1 MLWAVSHCCSTAAAW
16 AVGCSF
22 IRAKRL
28 QAAIVLLP
36 AALLCGIVAYAMDRM
51 SLLRW
56 CGLAELALFL
66 LAAGAVWLGRGR
78 VDKDIWLA
86 LLLAQ
91 GSKVLLDLIGD
102 SALTAIGT
110 AGLSVS
116 LVAPG
121 MWVGIC
127 AALSR
132 YFPDQNWREAV
143 RCGYASMGQTKL
155 NARQVDGLTAVLCL
169 LLTAVCWAN
178 GVEGGLAVAGWWLV
192 GGCLYWGGVMLA
204 ALLIAFQKERGTVLA
219 EQQYRQEMQS
229 FLNVIRSQRHDYN
242 FHVQT
247 IAGLIQEGKMDEC
260 RQYVSALEQDS
271 IRMNAVLPVQDP
283 AIAAMIHNFQVLAA
297 RDGIEL
303 HVDIQNDL
311 ARIATNVY
319 ETNKIISNLL
329 QNAIDETVTHEDR
342 CYGIWLTILKRG
354 EYCVI
359 RVSNELGEAKLTMDE
374 LGRIYQQGYSTK
386 RGHDGVGLSS
396 IKALAARYRGT
407 VYTQLEGNVIHFV
420 AKIPI
425 NYAKE
430 PVEER

>member
-78 VDKDIWLA
+78 ADKDIWLA

-178 GVEGGLAVAGWWLV
+178 GVEGGLP
-192 GGCLYWGGVMLA
+192 
-204 ALLIAFQKERGTVLA
+204 
-219 EQQYRQEMQS
+219 S
-229 FLNVIRSQRHDYN
+229 
-242 FHVQT
+242 
-247 IAGLIQEGKMDEC
+247 IQ
-260 RQYVSALEQDS
+260 
-271 IRMNAVLPVQDP
+271 P
-283 AIAAMIHNFQVLAA
+283 
-297 RDGIEL
+297 
-303 HVDIQNDL
+303 
-311 ARIATNVY
+311 
-319 ETNKIISNLL
+319 
-329 QNAIDETVTHEDR
+329 
-342 CYGIWLTILKRG
+342 
-354 EYCVI
+354 
-359 RVSNELGEAKLTMDE
+359 
-374 LGRIYQQGYSTK
+374 
-386 RGHDGVGLSS
+386 
-396 IKALAARYRGT
+396 
-407 VYTQLEGNVIHFV
+407 
-420 AKIPI
+420 
-425 NYAKE
+425 
-430 PVEER
+430 

>member
-1 MLWAVSHCCSTAAAW
+1 M
-16 AVGCSF
+16 
-22 IRAKRL
+22 
-28 QAAIVLLP
+28 
-36 AALLCGIVAYAMDRM
+36 
-51 SLLRW
+51 
-56 CGLAELALFL
+56 
-66 LAAGAVWLGRGR
+66 
-78 VDKDIWLA
+78 
-86 LLLAQ
+86 LLAQ

-283 AIAAMIHNFQVLAA
+283 AIAAMIHNDR
-297 RDGIEL
+297 RDPGAGKPGEIWGASRTPGSGGHPVCL
-303 HVDIQNDL
+303 GQMRRGNTQMGRRK
-311 ARIATNVY
+311 A
-319 ETNKIISNLL
+319 
-329 QNAIDETVTHEDR
+329 QIDQRPCRTYFRT
-342 CYGIWLTILKRG
+342 LN
-354 EYCVI
+354 
-359 RVSNELGEAKLTMDE
+359 S
-374 LGRIYQQGYSTK
+374 
-386 RGHDGVGLSS
+386 
-396 IKALAARYRGT
+396 
-407 VYTQLEGNVIHFV
+407 
-420 AKIPI
+420 
-425 NYAKE
+425 
-430 PVEER
+430 